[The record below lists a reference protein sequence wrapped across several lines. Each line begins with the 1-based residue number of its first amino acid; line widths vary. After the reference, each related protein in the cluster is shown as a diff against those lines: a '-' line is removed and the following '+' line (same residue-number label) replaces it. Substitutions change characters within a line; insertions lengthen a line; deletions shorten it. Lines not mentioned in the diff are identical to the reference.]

1 MTFGDMLGTSM
12 ENLGRRKVRTALTSV
27 GVVVGILTIV
37 TMVSLGIG
45 VRAEINKQFGAI
57 GLERVFVTPNEGQQN
72 FFTQFSR
79 PARSNPITPANVA
92 AWRAL
97 PNVRDVQPDI
107 ELPFGTAVGLKL
119 NNQTLSVG
127 ISGADSGLRAPFQQP
142 PTALAG
148 NIVVKE
154 AGNGLVLSRGTLA
167 DFKID
172 AAQFAGLIGQPAEL
186 IMQSPRG
193 EQQTFP
199 FTVQGVTSEES
210 PFVRVPLAG
219 RTAMKSWWFNKPDLL
234 RTEGYDRVTLRA
246 ATINDARTLVT
257 NVRAQ
262 GFDVQSL
269 ETILDLANQVFTVIN
284 VMLSSVGGLALLVA
298 SLGIVNTMI
307 MSIYERTREIGTL
320 KAIGASRGDIRR
332 LFMLEAGMIGLLGGL
347 VGLASGWALGLVL
360 NRVILWYI
368 EREQLP
374 VRGNFFV
381 VTPPLALA
389 AVGFAV
395 LVGIVAGLY
404 PANRAAKLDPLTA
417 LRHE

>member
-1 MTFGDMLGTSM
+1 MTFGDMLGTSL
-12 ENLGRRKVRTALTSV
+12 ENLGRRKVRTALTSI

-57 GLERVFVTPNEGQQN
+57 GLERVFVTPDEGEQN

-79 PARSNPITPANVA
+79 PARNNPITPADVE

-97 PNVRDVQPDI
+97 ANVESVQPDI
-107 ELPFGTAVGLKL
+107 ELPFGTAVGLRIGEE
-119 NNQTLSVG
+119 TLSVG
-127 ISGADSGLRAPFQQP
+127 ISGAEDGIRAPFQQP
-142 PTALAG
+142 PAALAG
-148 NIVVKE
+148 TIEVQE
-154 AGNGLVLSRGTLA
+154 TGNGVVLTQEVLE
-167 DFKID
+167 DFNID
-172 AAQFAGLIGQPAEL
+172 ATQYAGLVGQPAEL

-193 EQQTFP
+193 EQQSFA
-199 FTVQGVTSEES
+199 FTVQGVSSEES
-210 PFVRVPLAG
+210 PFVRVPLEG
-219 RTAMKSWWFNKPDLL
+219 RIAMKSWWFNKPNLIE
-234 RTEGYDRVTLRA
+234 TEGYDQVTLRA
-246 ATINDARTLVT
+246 ATINDARTLVDSI
-257 NVRAQ
+257 RGQ
-262 GFDVQSL
+262 GFEVQSL

-347 VGLASGWALGLVL
+347 VGLVSGWALGLVL
-360 NRVILWYI
+360 NRAILWYI

-374 VRGNFFV
+374 VRGDFFV

-389 AVGFAV
+389 AVGFAI

>member
-1 MTFGDMLGTSM
+1 MLGTSF
-12 ENLGRRKVRTALTSV
+12 ENLGRRKVRTALTSI

-45 VRAEINKQFGAI
+45 VRAEINKQFAAI
-57 GLERVFVTPNEGQQN
+57 GLERVFVTPDEGEQN
-72 FFTQFSR
+72 FFSQFSR
-79 PARSNPITPANVA
+79 PARSNPITPIEVE

-97 PNVRDVQPDI
+97 PNVESVQPEI
-107 ELPFGTAVGLKL
+107 ELPFGTAVGLRL
-119 NNQTLSVG
+119 GDQTSSVG
-127 ISGADSGLRAPFQQP
+127 VSGADDGLRDPFEQP

-148 NIVVKE
+148 TIEVQDT
-154 AGNGLVLSRGTLA
+154 GNGVVLTQEVLGDFNIDTSRY
-167 DFKID
+167 
-172 AAQFAGLIGQPAEL
+172 AGLVGQPIEL

-199 FTVQGVTSEES
+199 FTVQGISSEER
-210 PFVRVPLAG
+210 PLVRVPLDG
-219 RTAMKSWWFNKPDLL
+219 RIAMKSWWFNKPDLIE
-234 RTEGYDRVTLRA
+234 TEGYDQVTLRA
-246 ATINDARTLVT
+246 ASINDARNLVT
-257 NVRAQ
+257 QIRGE
-262 GFDVQSL
+262 GFEVQSL

-347 VGLASGWALGLVL
+347 IGLLSGWALGLLL
-360 NRVILWYI
+360 NRIILWYI

-374 VRGNFFV
+374 VRGTFFV
-381 VTPPLALA
+381 VTPTLALV
-389 AVGFAV
+389 AVGFAI

>member
-1 MTFGDMLGTSM
+1 MQ
-12 ENLGRRKVRTALTSV
+12 E
-27 GVVVGILTIV
+27 
-37 TMVSLGIG
+37 
-45 VRAEINKQFGAI
+45 
-57 GLERVFVTPNEGQQN
+57 
-72 FFTQFSR
+72 
-79 PARSNPITPANVA
+79 
-92 AWRAL
+92 
-97 PNVRDVQPDI
+97 VQPEI
-107 ELPFGTAVGLKL
+107 ELPFGTAVGLRL
-119 NNQTLSVG
+119 GDETLAVG
-127 ISGADSGLRAPFQQP
+127 ISGADSGLRDPFEQP
-142 PTALAG
+142 PAALAG
-148 NIVVKE
+148 TIALQE
-154 AGNGLVLSRGTLA
+154 TGNGVVLTQEVLQDFQIGADQYASLV
-167 DFKID
+167 
-172 AAQFAGLIGQPAEL
+172 GQPAEL

-199 FTVQGVTSEES
+199 FTVQGVSSEER
-210 PFVRVPLAG
+210 PFVRVPLEG
-219 RTAMKSWWFNKPDLL
+219 RIAMKSWWFNKPDLIE
-234 RTEGYDRVTLRA
+234 TEGYDQVTIRA

-257 NVRAQ
+257 NIRAQ
-262 GFDVQSL
+262 GFEVQSL

-347 VGLASGWALGLVL
+347 VGLVSGWALGLLL
-360 NRVILWYI
+360 NRAILWYI

-374 VRGNFFV
+374 VRGDFFV

-389 AVGFAV
+389 AVGFAI
-395 LVGIVAGLY
+395 LVGILAGLY